1 MAHTNPTSPSYD
13 GVYQTLFYLVNSF
26 EGGKN
31 LWDAI
36 IVTTGAA
43 DATTNIAVTGIDSF
57 LATEEDIVFKV
68 QKTIAEDA
76 AVTVM
81 KSLEP
86 KTIAEDA
93 AAEEATT

>member
-1 MAHTNPTSPSYD
+1 M
-13 GVYQTLFYLVNSF
+13 
-26 EGGKN
+26 
-31 LWDAI
+31 
-36 IVTTGAA
+36 
-43 DATTNIAVTGIDSF
+43 
-57 LATEEDIVFKV
+57 ATEEDIVFKV